1 MSTRT
6 FSRTCKRFC
15 SLLLALAVT
24 AVAGGAW
31 LLQGMGLAPRALAPY
46 LERRTSGHNRV
57 ITGTGAWLAQTLTAL
72 DRGPIQPLIAG
83 QLTIGAQPGAAR
95 VPAAGRS
102 VPAASAAQ
110 VRAAIAGAAPGDQII
125 LAPGTYRFDGKL
137 AVERPGSPSQ
147 RIVLRALQPGAV
159 LIEFD
164 TVEGFVV
171 KAPWWTFENLTI
183 RGVCKRHDDCEHA
196 FHVAGAASDFVARN
210 NVISDF
216 NAHFKINGSDGRFP
230 DRGLIEGNTL
240 SNATVRDTGNPVVP
254 VDLVAASGW
263 TIRRNLISDFIK
275 GGGNQ
280 VSYGGFA
287 KGGGSANIFEQNIVW
302 CERHLHGAAGQRVG
316 LSLGGGATG
325 RPFCRDGRCIVE
337 QEGSAIRANLIASCS
352 DDGIY
357 LNSAARSSIVHNS
370 LIDTSGISVR
380 FAGSS
385 ADVEGNL
392 VDGAIRSRNDG
403 VLRAVDN
410 RETPIALLYLGYH
423 PVRRLFSNL
432 ATLDF
437 DAAAARR
444 TGAPGVAPDLCA
456 VPRPA
461 RPRYGAF
468 EDLSACLAH

>member
-1 MSTRT
+1 MSTRR
-6 FSRTCKRFC
+6 FKRFAV
-15 SLLLALAVT
+15 LLLVLAVT
-24 AVAGGAW
+24 AAAGGAL
-31 LLQGMGLAPRALAPY
+31 LLQDLGLAPRALAPY
-46 LERRTSGHNRV
+46 LERRTSGHNPM
-57 ITGTGAWLAQTLTAL
+57 ITGSGAWLAQKLTAL
-72 DRGPIQPLIAG
+72 DRGPLPPLLDG
-83 QLTIGAQPGAAR
+83 QLTIGAQPGAAGTSG
-95 VPAAGRS
+95 AGRS

-110 VRAAIAGAAPGDQII
+110 VRAAIAGAAPGDQIV
-125 LAPGTYRFDGKL
+125 LSPGTYRFDGKL

-147 RIVLRALQPGAV
+147 RIVLRALRPGTV

-164 TVEGFVV
+164 TVEGFAV
-171 KAPWWTFENLTI
+171 KAPFWTFENLTI
-183 RGVCKRHDDCEHA
+183 RGVCARHDDCEHA
-196 FHVAGAASDFVARN
+196 FHVVEDASDFVARN

-254 VDLVAASGW
+254 IDLVAASGW

-287 KGGGSANIFEQNIVW
+287 KGAGSANVFEQNIVW
-302 CERHLHGAAGQRVG
+302 CERRLHGAAGQRVG

-325 RPFCRDGRCIVE
+325 APFCRDGRCIVE

-357 LNSAARSSIVHNS
+357 LNSAAHSSVVHNS

-423 PVRRLFSNL
+423 PVRRLFNDL
-432 ATLDF
+432 ATPGF
-437 DAAAARR
+437 DAGAARR
-444 TGAPGVAPDLCA
+444 TGAPGAAPDLCA
-456 VPRPA
+456 A
-461 RPRYGAF
+461 RRQATPRYGAF
-468 EDLSACLAH
+468 EDFAACLVR